1 MEAKSKVAFCFPGQ
15 IQERPILS
23 KGHPLS
29 EDPLFRAWV
38 DRAER
43 KTGMELWKFMNE
55 ETEGTQVPLK
65 LQLTTYLFSVIYFQR
80 LLEKGWTPE
89 ILIEHSMGI
98 YAALTASEA
107 ITFEEGL
114 FITQSIGRLLE
125 EEGTLYPG
133 MMASII
139 GLPLEEIQ
147 KIISTLDGYRL
158 AIANYNGSMHF
169 VISGEGEGVQ
179 KAMELA
185 MTRKALSVSKLSFNT
200 ALHSPSLSHLRGKIR
215 DLLREIEVRPF
226 RYPILNHWTIQ
237 PLNRG
242 AVSKLSF
249 NTALHSPSLSHLRG
263 KIRDLLREIEVR
275 PFRYPI
281 LNHWTIQPLNRGEVK
296 DFLSEEIA
304 RPVYWVRCVEKCIQE
319 GFRQFVEV
327 GKESTLTKLIRWID
341 REVDALSAEELLFSG
356 G

>member
-43 KTGMELWKFMNE
+43 ETGMELWKFMNE
-55 ETEGTQVPLK
+55 ETEEDQVPLK

-89 ILIEHSMGI
+89 ILTEHSMGI

-125 EEGTLYPG
+125 EEGALYPG

-158 AIANYNGSMHF
+158 AIANYNGSMHY

-185 MTRKALSVSKLSFNT
+185 MTRKALS
-200 ALHSPSLSHLRGKIR
+200 
-215 DLLREIEVRPF
+215 
-226 RYPILNHWTIQ
+226 
-237 PLNRG
+237 
-242 AVSKLSF
+242 VSKLSF